1 MTIADVKLCT
11 GCTACSV
18 ICPQKCISMKTD
30 GEGFIKPV
38 VDYAKCINCGLCFK
52 NCPQECSYNLNEKR
66 DEAYAFVNLNK
77 SELEKSSSGGAF
89 ISLAKY
95 ILSKGGVVF
104 GAAYDSNFF
113 VRTVAIERVEDLY
126 RLQGSKYVQSDIGD
140 GYIEVKQY
148 LKRNRLVLFSGT
160 PCQIAGL
167 YAALKE
173 ERENINLIT
182 VELLCHGVPSNK
194 LFQTYL
200 KYAERKYGKICEYTF
215 RDKEKWGWRN
225 WGSISYLRKDKIKK
239 RYFPVASDYFYSL
252 YFKENIF
259 MESCYNC
266 KYAVLP
272 RLADITL
279 GDFWVGEQLL
289 SDFNLKEGVSLVI
302 NNNCRADKLFY
313 KIIDENIKTK
323 KILLQK
329 IIPFNLTIIKPVE
342 RPKSRDDIYKQ
353 VEKYGFVYTADKYCS
368 IQKILPRIARYV
380 PRRLKRMLKKFLRR
394 EKK

>member
-1 MTIADVKLCT
+1 MTIADVRFCT

-38 VDYAKCINCGLCFK
+38 IDYSKCINCGLCFK
-52 NCPQECSYNLNEKR
+52 NCPQECSYILNEKR

-215 RDKEKWGWRN
+215 RDKEKWGWGN

-252 YFKENIF
+252 CFKENIF

-279 GDFWVGEQLL
+279 GDFWGGQ
-289 SDFNLKEGVSLVI
+289 
-302 NNNCRADKLFY
+302 NNC
-313 KIIDENIKTK
+313 
-323 KILLQK
+323 
-329 IIPFNLTIIKPVE
+329 
-342 RPKSRDDIYKQ
+342 
-353 VEKYGFVYTADKYCS
+353 
-368 IQKILPRIARYV
+368 
-380 PRRLKRMLKKFLRR
+380 
-394 EKK
+394 